1 MFWVCTFT
9 KGVYVTM
16 SFKKDEYYDQL
27 IENIN
32 LTQQQISSIEFDN
45 CTFESCYFN
54 KSTFAYCKFTECIFE
69 NCDLSLLNIKASVFN
84 DVQLIDTKAIG
95 INWTSA
101 SSPFDINFKNSDIS
115 MSSFYNLDLRQ
126 AKIINCKANDVD
138 FAKTN
143 LEKVDFK
150 ESDLNGSMF
159 GDTNLKNADL
169 SHAINYMIDP
179 NQNNLKN
186 TKVSLPQATSFLS
199 YFELKII

>member
-1 MFWVCTFT
+1 MFE
-9 KGVYVTM
+9 
-16 SFKKDEYYDQL
+16 KDEYYDEV

-32 LTQQQISSIEFDN
+32 LNEQKISSIEFDN
-45 CTFESCYFN
+45 CTFKSCSFN
-54 KSTFAYCKFTECIFE
+54 KSTFAYCNFTECIFE
-69 NCDLSLLNIKASVFN
+69 NCDLSLLNINASVFN

-101 SSPFDINFKNSDIS
+101 SSPFEINFKDSDIS
-115 MSSFYNLDLRQ
+115 MSSFYNFDLRH

-150 ESDLNGSMF
+150 DTDLKGSLF

-169 SHAINYMIDP
+169 SQAINYMINP
-179 NQNNLKN
+179 TQNNLKG
-186 TKVSLPQATSFLS
+186 TKVSLPQATSFLD
-199 YFELKII
+199 YFELKMV

>member
-1 MFWVCTFT
+1 
-9 KGVYVTM
+9 M
-16 SFKKDEYYDQL
+16 SFKKDEYYDEV

-32 LTQQQISSIEFDN
+32 LNEQQISSIEFDN
-45 CTFESCYFN
+45 CTFKSCSFN

-69 NCDLSLLNIKASVFN
+69 NCDLSLLIIKGSVFN

-101 SSPFDINFKNSDIS
+101 SSPFEINFKNSDIS
-115 MSSFYNLDLRQ
+115 MSSFYNFDLRQ

-150 ESDLNGSMF
+150 DTDLKGSIF

-169 SHAINYMIDP
+169 SQAINYMIDP
-179 NQNNLKN
+179 NQNKIQG
-186 TKVSLPQATSFLS
+186 TKVSLPQATSFLEF
-199 YFELKII
+199 FELKII